1 MIVAITGISAL
12 VPSILL
18 AWFFYSRDMRRE
30 PARAVWATFG
40 LGVLSIVPTL
50 LFALPIMAHVVPRF
64 GHPLAVGPA
73 EAFLAAALPEE
84 FFKFSVLYWYARQR
98 RWFDEPMDGV
108 VYGAIASLGFATLE
122 NVMYCLQGNLLTAI
136 MRAVTSV
143 PGHAFWGAM
152 MGYYVGVARFSPP
165 AARAG
170 LLRRALGWPI
180 LLHGLY
186 DTGLLSLKAYGER
199 GTEPVGAELAVVL
212 ALLLV
217 SLATVIVSWIYGIR
231 LTRRMRRAQ
240 RLALLGSGGDGAV
253 GAAAQPTPVER
264 ALAAIWPVDAGA
276 GDEPVPEDVRRA
288 SRPRASRPL
297 AWLMLAGG
305 GLLLLGGALMLLG
318 SVLLAAKGKVASALV
333 GGLISGVLPVVLA
346 LFLFSRG
353 LRRMPQRV
361 RVSLPPA
368 PPAGPAGAAAPL
380 PRAVPPEAAG

>member
-50 LFALPIMAHVVPRF
+50 FVAMPIMSYVVPHF
-64 GHPLAVGPA
+64 GHPLAIGPG

-84 FFKFSVLYWYARQR
+84 FFKFSVLYWYARRR

-108 VYGAIASLGFATLE
+108 VYGAIASLGFATFE
-122 NVMYCLQGNLLTAI
+122 NVMYCLQGNLLTAV
-136 MRAVTSV
+136 MRAATSV

-165 AARAG
+165 SARAA

-186 DTGLLSLKAYGER
+186 DAGLLSLKAYAER
-199 GTEPVGAELAVVL
+199 GKEPAGAELGVVL
-212 ALLLV
+212 AMLGV
-217 SLATVIVSWIYGIR
+217 SLATVIVSWVFGIR

-240 RLALLGSGGDGAV
+240 QFAMQGAGGVAGGAPV
-253 GAAAQPTPVER
+253 QPTPVER

-276 GDEPVPEDVRRA
+276 GDEPVPEEVQAA
-288 SRPRASRPL
+288 SQPRASRPL

-305 GLLLLGGALMLLG
+305 GLLRLGGALMLLG
-318 SVLLAAKGKVASALV
+318 SVLLAAKGKVASAVV
-333 GGLISGVLPVVLA
+333 GGLISGVVPVVLA
-346 LFLFSRG
+346 LLLFSRG
-353 LRRMPQRV
+353 LRRMPRRV
-361 RVSLPPA
+361 RMSLPPS
-368 PPAGPAGAAAPL
+368 PPGAAAGAPM

>member
-50 LFALPIMAHVVPRF
+50 FVAWPIMSYVVPHF
-64 GHPLAVGPA
+64 GHPLAIGPG

-84 FFKFSVLYWYARQR
+84 FFKFSVLYWYARRR

-108 VYGAIASLGFATLE
+108 VYGAIASLGFATFE
-122 NVMYCLQGNLLTAI
+122 NVMYCLQGNLLTAV
-136 MRAVTSV
+136 MRAATSV

-165 AARAG
+165 AARAA

-186 DTGLLSLKAYGER
+186 DAGLLSLKAYAER
-199 GTEPVGAELAVVL
+199 GTDPAGGELAVVL
-212 ALLLV
+212 AMLAV
-217 SLATVIVSWIYGIR
+217 SLATVVVSWVFGIR

-240 RLALLGSGGDGAV
+240 QLALQGAV
-253 GAAAQPTPVER
+253 GGVAAGVAARPTPVVR

-276 GDEPVPEDVRRA
+276 GDEPVAEEPPKE
-288 SRPRASRPL
+288 SRPL
-297 AWLMLAGG
+297 AWLMLAAGG
-305 GLLLLGGALMLLG
+305 VLLLGGALMLLG
-318 SVLLAAKGKVASALV
+318 SVLLALKGKVASAV
-333 GGLISGVLPVVLA
+333 IGGLISGALPVVLA
-346 LFLFSRG
+346 LLSFSRG
-353 LRRMPQRV
+353 LRRMPRRV
-361 RVSLPPA
+361 RTSLPPA
-368 PPAGPAGAAAPL
+368 LPGGSAGAPV
-380 PRAVPPEAAG
+380 PRAVPPQAAG